1 MNAVELRTLQAPLK
15 QRYRDDPKAGQV
27 SSRAE
32 VNLDPT
38 GIQVNLEPRAQV
50 AALHRATGG
59 TVQASCS
66 ADMLLEALAA
76 CAGVTLLAV
85 AAASDVVLAGGRVIA
100 EGVWDARGT
109 LGVDKTVP
117 IGIQDITLTFELD
130 TEADRSVQQ
139 RLVSATERYCVIL
152 ATLRVASMV
161 AVTVR
166 NVL

>member
-1 MNAVELRTLQAPLK
+1 MNAHELRTLQAPLK
-15 QRYRDDPKAGQV
+15 QRYREDPRAGRV

-32 VNLDPT
+32 VTLDPA
-38 GIQVNLEPRAQV
+38 GMQVNLEPRAPV

-59 TVQASCS
+59 NVQASCS

-85 AAASDVVLAGGRVIA
+85 ATASDVVLNGGRVIA

-109 LGVDKTVP
+109 LGVDKSVP
-117 IGIQDITLTFELD
+117 IGIQDIRLTFQLD
-130 TEADRSVQQ
+130 TRADRSVQQ

-152 ATLRVASMV
+152 ATLQAESK
-161 AVTVR
+161 VTVTVG
-166 NVL
+166 NGV